1 MAVLLRTPAMHAPPP
16 FLLPPTA
23 PERSDCLCPDTN
35 IQVQVFLTATG
46 FVYVGCG
53 DRALRVACGS
63 QVAHADVTHV
73 SRTRGRCLPL

>member
-1 MAVLLRTPAMHAPPP
+1 MA
-16 FLLPPTA
+16 LPNTDA
-23 PERSDCLCPDTN
+23 
-35 IQVQVFLTATG
+35 QVQVFLTATG